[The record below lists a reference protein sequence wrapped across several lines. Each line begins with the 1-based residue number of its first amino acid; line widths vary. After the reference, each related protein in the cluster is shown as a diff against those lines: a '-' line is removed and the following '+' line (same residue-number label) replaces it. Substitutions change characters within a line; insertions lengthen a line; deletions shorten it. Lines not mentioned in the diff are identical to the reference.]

1 MFYCNVSHDE
11 FIKILSCSENSQA
24 LQYIRWTYQHSTS
37 QLQMKVTVS
46 PEHEVAVETFCL
58 YFNNQ
63 IIAMGLDEELDVLGP
78 TVIMAISPKGKTEAG
93 HQHLKI
99 RGSAVLEVALSG

>member
-1 MFYCNVSHDE
+1 
-11 FIKILSCSENSQA
+11 
-24 LQYIRWTYQHSTS
+24 
-37 QLQMKVTVS
+37 MKVTVS

-63 IIAMGLDEELDVLGP
+63 IIAMGLDEELDVLGH

-99 RGSAVLEVALSG
+99 RGSAWF

>member
-1 MFYCNVSHDE
+1 MFYCNVPHDE

-46 PEHEVAVETFCL
+46 PEHEVAVETF
-58 YFNNQ
+58 FNNQ

-78 TVIMAISPKGKTEAG
+78 TVIMAISPKGKMEAG

-99 RGSAVLEVALSG
+99 RGSAVLEV